1 MKQPYGK
8 YQRGKAKPSIQPAA
22 SVIVEIHGRH
32 TLEQFSL
39 ELQKAV
45 ARLQERGAFGIEE
58 CRFTINPL
66 DEKGVLMALHNADG
80 EAMTRIDIGAPPP
93 DPPYRP
99 GT

>member
-1 MKQPYGK
+1 MKQPWGEFK
-8 YQRGKAKPSIQPAA
+8 RGKAKPPTPPPA
-22 SVIVEIHGRH
+22 SVIVKIHGRH

-45 ARLQERGAFGIEE
+45 ARLQEQHVFGIEE

-66 DEKGVLMALHNADG
+66 DEKGQPMALRDAKG
-80 EAMTRIDIGAPPP
+80 EFMSRLEIGAPPP